1 MKKAGI
7 VLMIIALT
15 AVIGGCG
22 KGAGSTDAK
31 QKAYIAKLQEQTQSK
46 YDDPNISDF
55 EKQFLPQYAIETP
68 EPEQEAK
75 IPAFKAPAP
84 QTSAKDASVIP
95 GVRALTA
102 YQTAYTPRLMETGA
116 QPKDA
121 GGDGNSESAD
131 SPSDARQGA
140 ETIDL
145 PQGGALTVA
154 DWGPKGK
161 IPAAVTA
168 PSLYVVFSLP
178 VKAIAAL
185 EKPAAESSCLSISPA
200 VKGIFRWYG
209 SRYLAFEPEESLK
222 PGQEYTMTVK
232 DGVQTLN
239 GKKIEGRKQ
248 FKITSETLRITYM
261 QPGYTLRKNSD
272 RWIPIDTDNL
282 IPEAAND
289 VQLSFNYPV
298 RPEDLSSILSVSVQ
312 EAGKQAVP
320 YRYTISR
327 IEGENDFNVL
337 VTIDGK
343 IPFNATVTVAAKRPD
358 GSLTSVQYHT
368 LKPFTARGAAVYHND
383 YGYTN
388 PIRIGFSHPVDT
400 KTVLNN
406 ISINPPLAF
415 DGKNIEV
422 LNSAYNPAVLI
433 HSLPVSP
440 QEKYT
445 VTVQNGI
452 KDIYGRAIASAASYT
467 VTIPDAPSFV
477 QYNDSGHLMLEAAY
491 PHKYLFEYQN
501 ILSPSDYAVAKT
513 DDPLNLLVWGEA
525 YDSSKAK
532 TLDASVRNK
541 RQFELADLD
550 PYLENGKGFVRID
563 TAVTLPPY
571 SQRDKKPHVSR
582 RTSTVQVTDL
592 GITVRAALNKT
603 VVMVSKLSTGEPV
616 EGASVYLYDAKT
628 DKADTA
634 VSPEEG
640 AQNPFASGT
649 TDKEGLAVLP
659 YGSKSI
665 RFFRNAE
672 SYTAVFVEKDGDR
685 AVFYPHTHSPWRFD
699 VSAAYY
705 PQEVAETR
713 QRTFLF
719 SDRGLYKPGETV
731 SFRGI
736 DRTQTFSTFTPY
748 EEDYTVT
755 LSGYS
760 WEGDDVEV
768 AMQGGTCT
776 GSGSFWGSFDLPD
789 DLAPGSYSLTYRRAD
804 DTNSEPQECLIT
816 VAYFEKLK
824 FQAEVALPQQPLIM
838 GDMITA
844 AVSASYL
851 SGGGLGRASYSGS
864 WMRQGTSFR
873 PQNPALKGYRFGVE
887 GYGIDHVSSFSG
899 TLSNAGTAELSCQA
913 AATEGIVGL
922 PYRYTA
928 EVSITDVSNQQIS
941 ARNAVTVHPAAFY
954 VGLARPE
961 NLTGFA
967 QKGQK
972 LTFPFILASLE
983 GNPLTD
989 TKLTAGDFTV
999 ELIRENWKPVQ
1010 ERGAGG
1016 SIYSNYEKENITEYT
1031 ATVKPAAKGTVQVTP
1046 KNAGSYILSMSGTDT
1061 AGRKLKTDYRFYV
1074 TGSGASFWDRDYE
1087 DAVRLTPDQS
1097 LYNPGDTARI
1107 LMESPLPAGRYL
1119 ITVEREGIFTE
1130 EIRELDGNTQVLEI
1144 PVAGN
1149 YVPVVYVAVSSYSV
1163 RTKEPE
1169 HKLGEL
1175 DLDKPKGIFG
1185 MTPVFV
1191 NTRVKAF
1198 SVELAA
1204 DKSVYK
1210 PGEQATITLTAR
1222 RGGKP
1227 LANAELTLLA
1237 VDRGVLDLIDYHV
1250 PNPLEFFY
1258 NPENFRLGVM
1268 GGDSRSWLMDP
1279 VMMEAKALAGGDSD
1293 GGKEGDEAER
1303 SNFNPTAVFIPILK
1317 TDANGRVTATF
1328 TLPDTLTSYR
1338 LTAVGAHTDL
1348 FALHEEEIT
1357 VQNTVNILP
1366 VMPRRLRER
1375 DTAECGV
1382 LISNVDTRA
1391 HSITVSASVREP
1403 GSQDDSA
1410 ADAQGGKQGSAGN
1423 AAGQK
1428 NGQGQDTST
1437 VGIPHRGAAFIDG
1450 ETTHTV
1456 TVAGGQQAAVYFDIA
1471 AVKAGTVEAVFSIS
1485 SDALKEKLIQPLVIE
1500 RPFVFETVTATGAI
1514 AQNES
1519 EAAEGLVIPSMAD
1532 SNTGSLSLT
1541 LDSSGLG
1548 ALSSAIEYVSDYP
1561 FLCMEQQSARILPLV
1576 LFDNYIDV
1584 FSLKSKVPNVRHTVT
1599 KTMAAWA
1606 REQHDDGGFPYWPG
1620 GWDTDFYVS
1629 LRIAHI
1635 CAAAQQRG
1643 YTPDDIAV
1651 NTKRLTDYIRSQL
1664 LANRKALSPYLQAYA
1679 CFVLAMNG
1687 AGFDDSIL
1695 TAVRTRVLPQ
1705 LEDYTAQPNDLAALA
1720 LLSLTYAQRN
1730 RPGDAA
1736 RAAQCTDRIIN
1747 ACRFTTRSVS
1757 LAVPPPKGYRFWYGN
1772 DLSLDLALI
1781 LQSLV
1786 KAAPDH
1792 SREDAVRAVL
1802 YTLLQRQKGGYWQNT
1817 ATTAHVLE
1825 AVYEY
1830 IQYAQLDATD
1840 LTAAASLSGG
1850 DLLTAAFKGA
1860 AAKPVFQMF
1869 SFKEQPVSGTKRDT
1883 LLPLRFTKT
1892 GTGQL
1897 YYTASLAYALP
1908 QECQQPRDE
1917 GLGVSCTIRDIAADK
1932 VITPDSE
1939 NSSLITL
1946 ESGKTY
1952 EMAIRL
1958 SSGKDYTFVALR
1970 APIPS
1975 GAEILDAA
1983 FVTTASNDYEEEDTE
1998 ESWTDWRDLSKQ
2010 QIYDNEVQ
2018 YFWNSWDK
2026 GGTTVRFKFR
2036 AARRGVFPCPPAT
2049 AECMYE
2055 NEIFGRS
2062 GGILYVIK

>member
-1 MKKAGI
+1 
-7 VLMIIALT
+7 MIITLAALI
-15 AVIGGCG
+15 VGCG
-22 KGAGSTDAK
+22 KGSSSSNAK
-31 QKAYIAKLQEQTQSK
+31 QKAYIAKLQEQTQRK
-46 YDDPNISDF
+46 YNDPNISDF

-68 EPEQEAK
+68 EPVQNAK

-84 QTSAKDASVIP
+84 QSSAKDVSVIP

-102 YQTAYTPRLMETGA
+102 YKTSYAPQVTAETDSQSEDGSGRETA
-116 QPKDA
+116 QQ
-121 GGDGNSESAD
+121 AD
-131 SPSDARQGA
+131 TAIG
-140 ETIDL
+140 TIDL
-145 PQGGALTVA
+145 PQSGALTVA

-161 IPAAVTA
+161 IPAAVTS
-168 PSLYVVFSLP
+168 PSFYVVFSLP
-178 VKAIAAL
+178 VKAIGAL
-185 EKPAAESSCLSISPA
+185 GKPETESPYLSISPA
-200 VKGIFRWYG
+200 VKGVFRWYG

-222 PGQEYTMTVK
+222 PGQKYTITVK
-232 DGVQTLN
+232 DSVQALN
-239 GKKIEGRKQ
+239 GKQIEGKRQ
-248 FKITSETLRITYM
+248 FTVTSEVLRITYSR
-261 QPGYTLRKNSD
+261 PGYMLRKNSD
-272 RWIPIDTDNL
+272 RWIPINTDNL

-289 VQLSFNYPV
+289 VQLRFNYPV
-298 RPEDLSSILSVSVQ
+298 QPADLQSILSVSVQ

-320 YRYTISR
+320 YRATVSR
-327 IEGENDFNVL
+327 LEGENDFNVL
-337 VTIDGK
+337 VNINGK

-358 GSLTSVQYHT
+358 GSLTTAQYHT
-368 LKPFTARGAAVYHND
+368 LKPFTCKGASVYHND
-383 YGYTN
+383 YGYKN
-388 PIRIGFSHPVDT
+388 PIALRFSHPVDK

-406 ISINPPLAF
+406 ISIQPALTF
-415 DGKNIEV
+415 GEKNIEV
-422 LNSAYNPAVLI
+422 HNAASYYSTVLI
-433 HSLPVSP
+433 HGLPVAP
-440 QEKYT
+440 QETYT

-452 KDIYGRAIASAASYT
+452 KDTYGRALASAASYT
-467 VTIPDAPSFV
+467 VTVPDAPSFV
-477 QYNDSGHLMLEAAY
+477 QYTDTGHLMLEAAY

-501 ILSPSDYAVAKT
+501 ILSPSSYAIAKT
-513 DDPLNLLVWGEA
+513 DNPLDLDSWGEA
-525 YDSSKAK
+525 YDRSRAK
-532 TLDASVRNK
+532 TLDASIRNK
-541 RQFELADLD
+541 RLFELADLD
-550 PYLENGKGFVRID
+550 PYLENGKGFVCID
-563 TAVTLPPY
+563 SEVTLPPY
-571 SQRDKKPHVSR
+571 SQRDKKPRVNR

-592 GITVRAALNKT
+592 GITVRSALNKT
-603 VVMVSKLSTGEPV
+603 VVLVSKLSTGEPV
-616 EGASVYLYDAKT
+616 EGASVYLYDAET
-628 DKADTA
+628 DKNEA

-649 TDKEGLAVLP
+649 TDKEGIAVLP

-665 RFFRNAE
+665 RFFRNAGN
-672 SYTAVFVEKDGDR
+672 YAAVFVEKDGDK

-699 VSAAYY
+699 VYAAN
-705 PQEVAETR
+705 PQEIAETH

-736 DRTQTFSTFTPY
+736 DRTQMFSTFTPY
-748 EEDYTVT
+748 EGQYIVT

-760 WEGDDVEV
+760 SEGDEVDVAE
-768 AMQGGTCT
+768 QEGTCT
-776 GSGSFWGSFDLPD
+776 DSGSFWGAFDLPE
-789 DLAPGSYSLTYRRAD
+789 DLPPGSYSLTYRRAD
-804 DTNSEPQECLIT
+804 DDNNSEAQGCPIT

-824 FQAEVALPQQPLIM
+824 FQAEVTMPQQPVIM
-838 GDMITA
+838 GDTVKA

-851 SGGGLGRASYSGS
+851 SGGGLGKASYSGS
-864 WMRQGTSFR
+864 WMRQGTSFS
-873 PQNPALKGYRFGVE
+873 PHHTVLKDYRFGVE
-887 GYGIDHVSSFSG
+887 GYGIDHVASFSG
-899 TLSNAGTAELSCQA
+899 KLSNTGTAELSCQA
-913 AATEGIVGL
+913 AASEGIIGL
-922 PYRYTA
+922 PYRYSA
-928 EVSITDVSNQQIS
+928 EVSITDISNQQIS
-941 ARNAVTVHPAAFY
+941 ARNTVMVHPAALY
-954 VGLARPE
+954 IGLARPE

-972 LTFPFILASLE
+972 LTFPFILASPD
-983 GNPLTD
+983 GNPLGD
-989 TKLTAGDFTV
+989 TKPAAGDFTV
-999 ELIRENWKPVQ
+999 ELIRENWKLVQ
-1010 ERGAGG
+1010 ERGSGG
-1016 SIYSNYEKENITEYT
+1016 SIYSNYEKENITEHT

-1061 AGRKLKTDYRFYV
+1061 AGRTFKTDYRFYV

-1107 LMESPLPAGRYL
+1107 LMQSPLPAGRYL

-1144 PVAGN
+1144 PVASN
-1149 YVPVVYVAVSSYSV
+1149 YIPVVYVAVSSYSV
-1163 RTKEPE
+1163 RTKEPQ
-1169 HKLGEL
+1169 HKHGEL

-1185 MTPVFV
+1185 MTPIFV
-1191 NTRVKAF
+1191 NARVKAF

-1204 DKSVYK
+1204 NKSVYK
-1210 PGEQATITLTAR
+1210 PGEEATVTLTAT

-1250 PNPLEFFY
+1250 PNPLDFFY
-1258 NPENFRLGVM
+1258 NPDNFQLGVT
-1268 GGDSRSWLMDP
+1268 GGDSRAWLMDP
-1279 VMMEAKALAGGDSD
+1279 VMEEAKTLAGGDSD
-1293 GGKEGDEAER
+1293 GGKGDDEAER

-1317 TDANGRVTATF
+1317 TDSNGKVTATF
-1328 TLPDTLTSYR
+1328 KLPDTLTSYR

-1391 HSITVSASVREP
+1391 HSITIRASVREP

-1423 AAGQK
+1423 AAAQK

-1471 AVKAGTVEAVFSIS
+1471 AVKAGTVEAVFTVS
-1485 SDALKEKLIQPLVIE
+1485 SDALKEKLIQPLIIE
-1500 RPFVFETVTATGAI
+1500 RPFVFETVTSTGAI
-1514 AQNES
+1514 AKDER
-1519 EAAEGLVIPSMAD
+1519 EAAEGLIIPSMAD
-1532 SNTGSLSLT
+1532 ENTGSLSLT

-1548 ALSSAIEYVSDYP
+1548 ALSSAIEYVFDYP

-1620 GWDTDFYVS
+1620 GRYTDFYVS

-1664 LANRKALSPYLQAYA
+1664 LANRTVLSPYLQAYA
-1679 CFVLAMNG
+1679 CFVLAMNN

-1695 TAVRTRVLPQ
+1695 TAVRTHVLPQ

-1720 LLSLTYAQRN
+1720 LLSLTYTQRN

-1757 LAVPPPKGYRFWYGN
+1757 LAVPPQQGYRFWYDN

-1781 LQSLV
+1781 LHSLV
-1786 KAAPDH
+1786 KSTPDH

-1860 AAKPVFQMF
+1860 AAKPAFQMF
-1869 SFKEQPVSGTKRDT
+1869 SFKDQPVSGAKRDT

-1908 QECQQPRDE
+1908 QERQQPRDE

-1932 VITPDSE
+1932 ILTPDSE
-1939 NSSLITL
+1939 NSSMITL

-1998 ESWTDWRDLSKQ
+1998 ESWTDWRNLSKQ

-2062 GGILYVIK
+2062 SGVLYVIK

>member
-1 MKKAGI
+1 
-7 VLMIIALT
+7 MIIALT

-31 QKAYIAKLQEQTQSK
+31 QQAYIAKLQEQTQSK
-46 YDDPNISDF
+46 YDDPKLSDF

-121 GGDGNSESAD
+121 GGDGSSESAD

-200 VKGIFRWYG
+200 VKGVFRWYG

-232 DGVQTLN
+232 DGVQALN

-312 EAGKQAVP
+312 EVGKQAVP
-320 YRYTISR
+320 YRYTLSR

-358 GSLTSVQYHT
+358 GSLTSVRYHT
-368 LKPFTARGAAVYHND
+368 LKPFTARGAAAYHNG

-415 DGKNIEV
+415 DEKNIEV

-672 SYTAVFVEKDGDR
+672 SYTAVFVEKNGDR

-748 EEDYTVT
+748 EGQYIVT

-760 WEGDDVEV
+760 SEGDEVEV
-768 AMQGGTCT
+768 AEQEGTCT
-776 GSGSFWGSFDLPD
+776 DSGSFWGTFDLPE

-804 DTNSEPQECLIT
+804 DDNNSEAQECPIT

-824 FQAEVALPQQPLIM
+824 FQAEVTMPQQPVIM
-838 GDMITA
+838 GDTIKA

-851 SGGGLGRASYSGS
+851 SGGGLGKAAYSGS
-864 WMRQGTSFR
+864 WMRQGASFS
-873 PQNPALKGYRFGVE
+873 PHHAALKDYRFGVS
-887 GYGIDHVSSFSG
+887 GYGIDHVASFSG
-899 TLSNAGTAELSCQA
+899 KLSNTGTAELSCQA
-913 AATEGIVGL
+913 AASEGIIGL
-922 PYRYTA
+922 PYRYSA
-928 EVSITDVSNQQIS
+928 EVSITDISNQQIS
-941 ARNAVTVHPAAFY
+941 ARNTVMVHPAALY
-954 VGLARPE
+954 IGLARPE

-972 LTFPFILASLE
+972 LTFPFILASPD
-983 GNPLTD
+983 GNPLGD
-989 TKLTAGDFTV
+989 TKPAAGDFTV
-999 ELIRENWKPVQ
+999 ELIRENWKLVQ
-1010 ERGAGG
+1010 ERGSGG
-1016 SIYSNYEKENITEYT
+1016 SIYSNYEKENITEHT

-1061 AGRKLKTDYRFYV
+1061 AGRTFKTDYRFYV

-1107 LMESPLPAGRYL
+1107 LMQSPLPAGRYL

-1144 PVAGN
+1144 PVASN
-1149 YVPVVYVAVSSYSV
+1149 YIPVVYVAVSSYSV
-1163 RTKEPE
+1163 RTKEPQ
-1169 HKLGEL
+1169 HKHGEL

-1210 PGEQATITLTAR
+1210 PGEQATITLTAT

-1317 TDANGRVTATF
+1317 TDTNGRVTATF

-1548 ALSSAIEYVSDYP
+1548 ALSSAIDYVFDYP

-1679 CFVLAMNG
+1679 CFVLAMNN
-1687 AGFDDSIL
+1687 AGFDESIL
-1695 TAVRTRVLPQ
+1695 TAVQARVIPQ

-1720 LLSLTYAQRN
+1720 LLSLTYTQRN
-1730 RPGDAA
+1730 RAGDAA
-1736 RAAQCTDRIIN
+1736 KAAKCTERIMN

-1757 LAVPPPKGYRFWYGN
+1757 LAVPPQQGYRFWYGN

-1830 IQYAQLDATD
+1830 IRYAQLDSTD
-1840 LTAAASLSGG
+1840 FTAAATLSGG
-1850 DLLTAAFKGA
+1850 ELLTAAFKGA
-1860 AAKPVFQMF
+1860 AAKPAFQMF
-1869 SFKEQPVSGTKRDT
+1869 SFKEQPVSGAKRDT

-1897 YYTASLAYALP
+1897 YYTASLSYALP
-1908 QECQQPRDE
+1908 QERQQPRDE

-1932 VITPDSE
+1932 ILTPDSE
-1939 NSSLITL
+1939 NSSMITL

-1983 FVTTASNDYEEEDTE
+1983 FVTTASDNYAEEDAGE
-1998 ESWTDWRDLSKQ
+1998 AWTDWRPLSKQ

-2018 YFWNSWDK
+2018 YFWNIWDK
-2026 GGTTVRFKFR
+2026 GGSTVRFKFR
-2036 AARRGVFPCPPAT
+2036 AARRGIFPCPPVT

-2062 GGILYVIK
+2062 SGTLYVIK

>member
-1 MKKAGI
+1 MNGVERAMKKFGI
-7 VLMIIALT
+7 VLIIITIAALI
-15 AVIGGCG
+15 AGCG
-22 KGAGSTDAK
+22 KGSRSGDAA
-31 QKAYIAKLQEQTQSK
+31 QKAYIAKLQEQTQRK
-46 YDDPNISDF
+46 YDDPNMSDF

-68 EPEQEAK
+68 EPEQTSK
-75 IPAFKAPAP
+75 IPALKAPAP
-84 QTSAKDASVIP
+84 QTSAKDVSVIP
-95 GVRALTA
+95 GVRAFTA
-102 YQTAYTPRLMETGA
+102 YKTSYTPQVTAETGA
-116 QPKDA
+116 QTASSSGIAAEPQA
-121 GGDGNSESAD
+121 GA
-131 SPSDARQGA
+131 
-140 ETIDL
+140 IDL
-145 PQGGALTVA
+145 PQSGALTVA

-161 IPAAVTA
+161 IPAAVTS

-178 VKAIAAL
+178 VKAIGAL
-185 EKPAAESSCLSISPA
+185 SKPERESPYLSISPA
-200 VKGIFRWYG
+200 VKGVFRWYG

-222 PGQEYTMTVK
+222 PGQKYTIAVN
-232 DGVQTLN
+232 DSVRALN
-239 GKKIEGRKQ
+239 GKQIEGKRQ
-248 FKITSETLRITYM
+248 FTVTSEALRITYS
-261 QPGYTLRKNSD
+261 QPGYTLRKNSE
-272 RWIPIDTDNL
+272 RWIPIDTNNL

-298 RPEDLSSILSVSVQ
+298 PLTALQSILSVSVQ

-320 YRYTISR
+320 YRYTVAR
-327 IEGENDFNVL
+327 LEGENDFNVL
-337 VTIDGK
+337 VNIDGK
-343 IPFNATVTVAAKRPD
+343 IPFNATVTIAAQRPD
-358 GSLTSVQYHT
+358 GSLTTAQYHT
-368 LKPFTARGAAVYHND
+368 LKPFTSKSATVYHSD

-388 PIRIGFSHPVDT
+388 PIELQFSHPVDK
-400 KTVLNN
+400 KTIVNN
-406 ISINPPLAF
+406 ISIKPALAF
-415 DGKNIEV
+415 DEKNIEV
-422 LNSAYNPAVLI
+422 YNAELYYSTVLI
-433 HSLPVSP
+433 HGLPISP
-440 QEKYT
+440 QETYT
-445 VTVQNGI
+445 VAVQNGI
-452 KDIYGRAIASAASYT
+452 KDTYGRAIASTASYT
-467 VTIPDAPSFV
+467 VTVPDAPSFV
-477 QYNDSGHLMLEAAY
+477 RYTDMGYLMLEAAY

-501 ILSPSDYAVAKT
+501 ILSPSSYAVAKT
-513 DDPLNLLVWGEA
+513 DNPLDLRAWGNA
-525 YDSSKAK
+525 YDHSKAK

-541 RQFELADLD
+541 RLFELADLD
-550 PYLENGKGFVRID
+550 PYLKNGKGFVCID
-563 TAVTLPPY
+563 SEITLPPY
-571 SQRDKKPHVSR
+571 SARDKKPRVSR
-582 RTSTVQVTDL
+582 STSTVQVTDL
-592 GITVRAALNKT
+592 GITVRSALNKT
-603 VVMVSKLSTGEPV
+603 VVLVSKLSTGEPV
-616 EGASVYLYDAKT
+616 EGASVYLYDAETGK
-628 DKADTA
+628 DEA
-634 VSPEEG
+634 VSPEAG
-640 AQNPFASGT
+640 AKNPFASGV
-649 TDKEGLAVLP
+649 TDKAGLAILP
-659 YGSKSI
+659 YGSKSLG
-665 RFFRNAE
+665 FFSNAKN
-672 SYTAVFVEKDGDR
+672 YVAVFVEKDGDR

-705 PQEVAETR
+705 PQEVAVIH

-748 EEDYTVT
+748 AGQYLIT

-760 WEGDDVEV
+760 SEGDEVEI
-768 AMQGGTCT
+768 ATQEGACSD
-776 GSGSFWGSFDLPD
+776 SGSFWGSFDLPE
-789 DLAPGSYSLTYRRAD
+789 DLAPGSYSLTYRRSD
-804 DTNSEPQECLIT
+804 DDSNSQAQACPIT

-824 FQAEVALPQQPLIM
+824 FQAAVAMPQQPVIM
-838 GDMITA
+838 GDTIKA

-851 SGGGLGRASYSGS
+851 SGGGLSKAVYSGN
-864 WMRQGTSFR
+864 WMRQGTSFS
-873 PQNPALKGYRFGVE
+873 PQHPALKGYRFGVD
-887 GYGIDHVSSFSG
+887 GYGIDQVASFSG
-899 TLSNAGTAELSCQA
+899 TLSNTGTAELSCQA
-913 AATEGIVGL
+913 AASEGIIGL
-922 PYRYTA
+922 PYRYSA
-928 EVSITDVSNQQIS
+928 EVSITDMSNQQIS
-941 ARNAVTVHPAAFY
+941 ARNTVMVHPAALY
-954 VGLARPE
+954 IGLARPE

-972 LTFPFILASLE
+972 LTFPFILASPD
-983 GNPLTD
+983 GNPLGD
-989 TKLTAGDFTV
+989 TKPAANDFTV
-999 ELIRENWKPVQ
+999 ELIREDWKLVQ
-1010 ERGAGG
+1010 ERGSGG
-1016 SIYSNYEKENITEYT
+1016 SVYSSYEKENITEHT
-1031 ATVKPAAKGTVQVTP
+1031 TTVKSAAKGSVQVTP
-1046 KNAGSYILSMSGTDT
+1046 KNTGSYILSMSGTDT
-1061 AGRKLKTDYRFYV
+1061 AGRTFKTDYRFYV

-1097 LYNPGDTARI
+1097 LYNPGDTAHI
-1107 LMESPLPAGRYL
+1107 LMQSPLPAGRYL

-1144 PVAGN
+1144 PIASN
-1149 YVPVVYVAVSSYSV
+1149 YIPVVYVAVSSYSV
-1163 RTKEPE
+1163 RTKEPQ
-1169 HKLGEL
+1169 HKHGEL

-1191 NTRVKAF
+1191 NARVKAF
-1198 SVELAA
+1198 SVSLAA

-1210 PGEQATITLTAR
+1210 PGEEATVTLTAT

-1250 PNPLEFFY
+1250 PDPLNFFY
-1258 NPENFRLGVM
+1258 NPDNFQLGVI
-1268 GGDSRSWLMDP
+1268 GGDSRAWLMNP
-1279 VMMEAKALAGGDSD
+1279 VVQEAKTLFGGDSG
-1293 GGKEGDEAER
+1293 GGKGDDETER
-1303 SNFNPTAVFIPILK
+1303 SDFNPTAVFIPILK
-1317 TDANGRVTATF
+1317 TDANGKVTATF
-1328 TLPDTLTSYR
+1328 KLPDTLTSYR

-1391 HSITVSASVREP
+1391 HTITVGASVRAAQT
-1403 GSQDDSA
+1403 QDGTP
-1410 ADAQGGKQGSAGN
+1410 DASGKRTATDN
-1423 AAGQK
+1423 
-1428 NGQGQDTST
+1428 
-1437 VGIPHRGAAFIDG
+1437 AFIDG

-1471 AVKAGTVEAVFSIS
+1471 AVKAGTIEAVFTVS

-1514 AQNES
+1514 AKDER
-1519 EAAEGLVIPSMAD
+1519 EAAEGLIIPSMAD
-1532 SNTGSLSLT
+1532 ENTGSLSLT

-1548 ALSSAIEYVSDYP
+1548 ALSSAINYVFDYP

-1576 LFDNYIDV
+1576 LFEDYIDV
-1584 FSLKSKVPNVRHTVT
+1584 FSLKSKVPNVRHTVK

-1606 REQHDDGGFPYWPG
+1606 REQTSEGGFPYWPG
-1620 GWDTDFYVS
+1620 GWGTDFYVS

-1635 CAAAQQRG
+1635 CAAALQRG
-1643 YTPDDIAV
+1643 YSRDDIAV
-1651 NTKRLTDYIRSQL
+1651 NTKQLTDYIRSQL
-1664 LANRKALSPYLQAYA
+1664 RANRNALSPYLQAYA
-1679 CFVLAMNG
+1679 SFVLAMNG

-1695 TAVRTRVLPQ
+1695 AAIQARVIPQ

-1720 LLSLTYAQRN
+1720 LLSLTYTQRN
-1730 RPGDAA
+1730 RAGDAA
-1736 RAAQCTDRIIN
+1736 KAAKCMERIIN

-1757 LAVPPPKGYRFWYGN
+1757 LAVPPPQGYRFWYVN
-1772 DLSLDLALI
+1772 DLSLDSLDLALI

-1830 IQYAQLDATD
+1830 IQYAQLDATNF
-1840 LTAAASLSGG
+1840 TAAAALSGKE
-1850 DLLTAAFKGA
+1850 LFTATFKGA
-1860 AAKPVFQMF
+1860 AAKPAVQRF
-1869 SFKEQPVSGTKRDT
+1869 SFKEQPVSEAKRDT
-1883 LLPLRFTKT
+1883 LLPLSFTKT

-1908 QECQQPRDE
+1908 QERQQPRDE
-1917 GLGVSCTIRDIAADK
+1917 GLGVSCTIRDIAVDTI
-1932 VITPDSE
+1932 VMPDSE
-1939 NSSLITL
+1939 NSAVITL

-1975 GAEILDAA
+1975 GAEIVDAA
-1983 FVTTASNDYEEEDTE
+1983 FVTSASNDYDEEDAE
-1998 ESWTDWRDLSKQ
+1998 ESWTDWRDASKQ

-2018 YFWNSWDK
+2018 YFWNSWEK

-2062 GGILYVIK
+2062 SGVLYVIK

>member
-7 VLMIIALT
+7 VLISIALI
-15 AVIGGCG
+15 AVLGSCG
-22 KGAGSTDAK
+22 KGSSSTDAK
-31 QKAYIAKLQEQTQSK
+31 QKAYIAQLQKETQRK

-84 QTSAKDASVIP
+84 QTLAKDVSVVP
-95 GVRALTA
+95 GIRALTA
-102 YQTAYTPRLMETGA
+102 YKTAYTPQLAAETGA
-116 QPKDA
+116 QSKNA

-131 SPSDARQGA
+131 SSSAARQGT

-178 VKAIAAL
+178 VKALSAL
-185 EKPAAESSCLSISPA
+185 GKPASESPYLSVSPA
-200 VKGIFRWYG
+200 VKGVFRWYG

-232 DGVQTLN
+232 DGVQALN

-248 FKITSETLRITYM
+248 FKVTSETLRITYM

-298 RPEDLSSILSVSVQ
+298 RPEDLSSILSVAVQ

-320 YRYTISR
+320 YRYTLSR

-343 IPFNATVTVAAKRPD
+343 IPFNATVTLAAKRPD
-358 GSLTSVQYHT
+358 GSLATVRYHT
-368 LKPFTARGAAVYHND
+368 LKPFTARGATAYHND

-388 PIRIGFSHPVDT
+388 PIRIGFSHQVDT

-415 DGKNIEV
+415 DEKNIKV
-422 LNSAYNPAVLI
+422 LSSAYNPAVLI
-433 HSLPVSP
+433 HSLPVASR
-440 QEKYT
+440 EKYT

-477 QYNDSGHLMLEAAY
+477 QYNDSGHLMLEASY

-563 TAVTLPPY
+563 TSVRLPPY
-571 SQRDKKPHVSR
+571 SQRDTKPHISR

-603 VVMVSKLSTGEPV
+603 VVLVSKLSTGEPV

-634 VSPEEG
+634 VSPDEG

-659 YGSKSI
+659 YGDKSI

-672 SYTAVFVEKDGDR
+672 SNTAVFVEKDGDR
-685 AVFYPHTHSPWRFD
+685 AVFHPRTHSPWRFD
-699 VSAAYY
+699 VSAAYHPY
-705 PQEVAETR
+705 KIAETL

-748 EEDYTVT
+748 EGQYTVT
-755 LSGYS
+755 LAGYS
-760 WEGDDVEV
+760 EEGDAVEV

-776 GSGSFWGSFDLPD
+776 DSGSFWGAFDLPD
-789 DLAPGSYSLTYRRAD
+789 DLPPGSYSLTYRRTED
-804 DTNSEPQECLIT
+804 DTNSKPQECLIT

-824 FQAEVALPQQPLIM
+824 FQAEVTPPPQPVIM
-838 GDMITA
+838 GDPIKAT
-844 AVSASYL
+844 VSASYL
-851 SGGGLGRASYSGS
+851 SGGGLGNAAYTGN
-864 WMRQGTSFR
+864 WMRQGTSFQAEH
-873 PQNPALKGYRFGVE
+873 PSLKKYRFGTT

-899 TLSNAGTAELSCQA
+899 KLSNTGSAEISCQA
-913 AATEGIVGL
+913 ASEGIVGL
-922 PYRYTA
+922 PYRYVA
-928 EVSITDVSNQQIS
+928 EVSITNLSNQQIS
-941 ARNAVTVHPAAFY
+941 ARNAILVHPAGFY
-954 VGLARPE
+954 IGIARPE

-967 QKGQK
+967 QKGRE
-972 LTFPFILASLE
+972 LTFPFILASPD
-983 GNPLTD
+983 GNPLAD
-989 TKLTAGDFTV
+989 TKLAEEDFSV
-999 ELIRENWKPVQ
+999 ELIRENWKLVQ
-1010 ERGAGG
+1010 ERGSGG
-1016 SIYSNYEKENITEYT
+1016 SVYSNYEKEDITEYT
-1031 ATVKPAAKGTVQVTP
+1031 GRIKPAAKGTIRLTP
-1046 KNAGSYILSMSGTDT
+1046 QNAGSYILTVSGTDT
-1061 AGRKLKTDYRFYV
+1061 AGRKAKTDYRFYV
-1074 TGSGASFWDRDYE
+1074 TGSGASFWDREYE
-1087 DAVRLTPDQS
+1087 NAVRLTPDQS

-1107 LMESPLPAGRYL
+1107 LLESPLPAGRYL

-1130 EIRELDGNTQVLEI
+1130 EVRQLEGNTQVLEI
-1144 PVAGN
+1144 PVAAN

-1163 RTKEPE
+1163 RTEEPK
-1169 HKLGEL
+1169 HKYGEL

-1198 SVELAA
+1198 SVEIAA
-1204 DKSVYK
+1204 DKTVYK
-1210 PGEQATITLTAR
+1210 PGEEATVTLTAKK
-1222 RGGKP
+1222 GDKP
-1227 LANAELTLLA
+1227 LAGAELTLVA

-1250 PNPLEFFY
+1250 PNPLDFFY
-1258 NPENFRLGVM
+1258 DPEHFELGVI

-1279 VMMEAKALAGGDSD
+1279 VIQEAKTLAGGDSD

-1303 SNFNPTAVFIPILK
+1303 SDFNPTAVFIPILK
-1317 TDANGRVTATF
+1317 TDANGLITATF
-1328 TLPDTLTSYR
+1328 KLPDTLTSYR
-1338 LTAVGAHTDL
+1338 LTAVGVHTDL

-1382 LISNVDTRA
+1382 LISNLDTRT
-1391 HSITVSASVREP
+1391 HSITVSASVRAP
-1403 GSQDDSA
+1403 STQDGTPDTS
-1410 ADAQGGKQGSAGN
+1410 GGN
-1423 AAGQK
+1423 APA
-1428 NGQGQDTST
+1428 DS
-1437 VGIPHRGAAFIDG
+1437 AFIDG
-1450 ETTHTV
+1450 ATTHTV

-1471 AVKAGTVEAVFSIS
+1471 AVKAGTVEAVFTVS

-1548 ALSSAIEYVSDYP
+1548 TLSSAIDYVFDYP
-1561 FLCMEQQSARILPLV
+1561 FLCMEQQSARVLPLV
-1576 LFDNYIDV
+1576 LFENYIDM

-1599 KTMAAWA
+1599 KTLAAWA
-1606 REQHDDGGFPYWPG
+1606 REQHDNGGFPYWPG

-1643 YTPDDIAV
+1643 YDSDDIAV

-1664 LANRKALSPYLQAYA
+1664 LANRTALSPYIQAYA

-1695 TAVRTRVLPQ
+1695 TAVQTRVIPQ

-1720 LLSLTYAQRN
+1720 LLSLTYTQRN
-1730 RPGDAA
+1730 RTGDATQ
-1736 RAAQCTDRIIN
+1736 AAKCMDRIIN

-1757 LAVPPPKGYRFWYGN
+1757 LAVPSPKGYRFWYDN

-1781 LQSLV
+1781 LHSLV

-1825 AVYEY
+1825 AVHEY
-1830 IQYAQLDATD
+1830 IRYAQLDSTD
-1840 LTAAASLSGG
+1840 FTAASSLSGG
-1850 DLLTAAFKGA
+1850 ELFTAAFKGA
-1860 AAKPVFQMF
+1860 AAKPTFK
-1869 SFKEQPVSGTKRDT
+1869 SFPFAEQPVSQAKRDT

-1897 YYTASLAYALP
+1897 YYTASLSYALP
-1908 QECQQPRDE
+1908 QERQQPRDE

-1932 VITPDSE
+1932 VVTPDSE

-1946 ESGKTY
+1946 ESGKVY
-1952 EMAIRL
+1952 EMAVRL

-1983 FVTTASNDYEEEDTE
+1983 FVTTASNNYREEDTE
-1998 ESWTDWRDLSKQ
+1998 KAWTDWRPLSKQ

-2018 YFWNSWDK
+2018 YFWNIWDK
-2026 GGTTVRFKFR
+2026 GGSTVRFKFR
-2036 AARRGVFPCPPAT
+2036 AARRGVFPCPSAV

-2062 GGILYVIK
+2062 GGALYVIK

>member
-1 MKKAGI
+1 MKKSGI
-7 VLMIIALT
+7 IVTIISLTVLI
-15 AVIGGCG
+15 VGCG
-22 KGAGSTDAK
+22 KGSRSGDAK
-31 QKAYIAKLQEQTQSK
+31 QRAYIAKLQEQTQRK

-68 EPEQEAK
+68 EPEQESK

-84 QTSAKDASVIP
+84 QSSAQDVSVIP

-102 YQTAYTPRLMETGA
+102 YKTAYTPQLTAEAGSQVDASGGRETA
-116 QPKDA
+116 QQT
-121 GGDGNSESAD
+121 G
-131 SPSDARQGA
+131 
-140 ETIDL
+140 TIDI
-145 PQGGALTVA
+145 PQSGALTVA

-161 IPAAVTA
+161 IPAAVTS
-168 PSLYVVFSLP
+168 PSFYVVFSLP
-178 VKAIAAL
+178 VKAIGAL
-185 EKPAAESSCLSISPA
+185 GKPEKESSYLSISPA

-209 SRYLAFEPEESLK
+209 SRYLAFEPEDSLK
-222 PGQEYTMTVK
+222 PGQKYTITVK
-232 DGVQTLN
+232 DGVRALN
-239 GKKIEGRKQ
+239 GKQIEGKRQ
-248 FKITSETLRITYM
+248 FTVTSEVLRITYS

-298 RPEDLSSILSVSVQ
+298 QPAELQSLLSVSVQ

-320 YRYTISR
+320 YRYAISR
-327 IEGENDFNVL
+327 IKEENDFNVL

-343 IPFNATVTVAAKRPD
+343 IPFNATVTIAAKRPD
-358 GSLTSVQYHT
+358 GSLTTAQYHT
-368 LKPFTARGAAVYHND
+368 LKPFTCKGATVYHSD

-388 PIRIGFSHPVDT
+388 PIELRFSHPVDK
-400 KTVLNN
+400 KTLLNN
-406 ISINPPLAF
+406 ISIKPALAF
-415 DGKNIEV
+415 GEKNIEV
-422 LNSAYNPAVLI
+422 HNATSYYSTVLI
-433 HSLPVSP
+433 HGLPVAP
-440 QEKYT
+440 QETYA

-452 KDIYGRAIASAASYT
+452 KDTYGRAIASAASYT
-467 VTIPDAPSFV
+467 VTVPDAPSFV
-477 QYNDSGHLMLEAAY
+477 QFTDTGHLMLEAAY

-501 ILSPSDYAVAKT
+501 ILSQSDYAIAKT
-513 DDPLNLLVWGEA
+513 GDPLNLSSWGDA
-525 YDSSKAK
+525 YNSSKAK
-532 TLDASVRNK
+532 PLNVSVRNK

-563 TAVTLPPY
+563 SEITLPPY
-571 SQRDKKPHVSR
+571 SQRDTKPRVSR

-592 GITVRAALNKT
+592 GITVRSALNKT
-603 VVMVSKLSTGEPV
+603 VVLVSKLSTGEPV

-628 DKADTA
+628 DKNDS

-640 AQNPFASGT
+640 AQEPFASGT

-659 YGSKSI
+659 YGNKSI
-665 RFFRNAE
+665 RFFRNAKH
-672 SYTAVFVEKDGDR
+672 YAAVFVEKDGDK
-685 AVFYPHTHSPWRFD
+685 AVFYPRTHSPWRFD
-699 VSAAYY
+699 VPAAYY
-705 PQEVAETR
+705 PPEVAETH

-736 DRTQTFSTFTPY
+736 DRTQTFSTFAPY
-748 EEDYTVT
+748 EGQYSIT

-760 WEGDDVEV
+760 SEGDEVDVAE
-768 AMQGGTCT
+768 QEGTCT
-776 GSGSFWGSFDLPD
+776 DSGSFWGLFDLPE
-789 DLAPGSYSLTYRRAD
+789 DLPPGSYSLTYRRTD
-804 DTNSEPQECLIT
+804 GDENNRVQECPIT

-824 FQAEVALPQQPLIM
+824 FQAEVSMPQQPIIM
-838 GDMITA
+838 GDTIKA

-851 SGGGLGRASYSGS
+851 SGGGLGKAAYSGN
-864 WMRQGTSFR
+864 WMRQGASFNPR
-873 PQNPALKGYRFGVE
+873 HPALKPYQFGAE
-887 GYGIDHVSSFSG
+887 GYGIDQIASFSG
-899 TLSNAGTAELSCQA
+899 KLSNTGTAELSCQA
-913 AATEGIVGL
+913 AASEGIIGL
-922 PYRYTA
+922 PYRYSA
-928 EVSITDVSNQQIS
+928 EVSITDISNQQIS
-941 ARNAVTVHPAAFY
+941 ARNTVMVHPAALY
-954 VGLARPE
+954 IGLARPE

-972 LTFPFILASLE
+972 LTFPFILASPD
-983 GNPLTD
+983 GNPLGD
-989 TKLTAGDFTV
+989 TKPAAEDFTV
-999 ELIRENWKPVQ
+999 ELIRENWKLVQ
-1010 ERGAGG
+1010 ERGSGG
-1016 SIYSNYEKENITEYT
+1016 SVYSNYEKENITEHT

-1061 AGRKLKTDYRFYV
+1061 AGRKFKTDYRFYV

-1087 DAVRLTPDQS
+1087 DALRLTPDQS

-1107 LMESPLPAGRYL
+1107 LMQSPLPAGRYL

-1130 EIRELDGNTQVLEI
+1130 EVRELDGNTQVLEI
-1144 PVAGN
+1144 PIAGN

-1163 RTKEPE
+1163 RTKEPQ
-1169 HKLGEL
+1169 HKHGEL

-1191 NTRVKAF
+1191 NARVKAF

-1204 DKSVYK
+1204 DKSIYK
-1210 PGEQATITLTAR
+1210 PGEEATVTLTAT

-1227 LANAELTLLA
+1227 LSNAELTLLA

-1250 PNPLEFFY
+1250 PNPLDFFY
-1258 NPENFRLGVM
+1258 NPDNFQLGVI
-1268 GGDSRSWLMDP
+1268 GGDSRAWLMDP
-1279 VMMEAKALAGGDSD
+1279 VMEEAKTLAGGDSD
-1293 GGKEGDEAER
+1293 GGKGDDEAER

-1317 TDANGRVTATF
+1317 TDSNGKVTATF
-1328 TLPDTLTSYR
+1328 KLPDTLTSYR
-1338 LTAVGAHTDL
+1338 ITAVGAHTDL

-1391 HSITVSASVREP
+1391 HTITVGASVRAAQT
-1403 GSQDDSA
+1403 QDGT
-1410 ADAQGGKQGSAGN
+1410 ADTAG
-1423 AAGQK
+1423 
-1428 NGQGQDTST
+1428 DRT
-1437 VGIPHRGAAFIDG
+1437 VTDNAFIDG

-1471 AVKAGTVEAVFSIS
+1471 AVKAGTVEAVFTVS

-1500 RPFVFETVTATGAI
+1500 RPFVFETVTSTGAI
-1514 AQNES
+1514 AKDER
-1519 EAAEGLVIPSMAD
+1519 EAAEGLIIPSMAD
-1532 SNTGSLSLT
+1532 ENTGSLSLT

-1548 ALSSAIEYVSDYP
+1548 ALSSAIDYVFDYP

-1576 LFDNYIDV
+1576 LFENYIDV
-1584 FSLKSKVPNVRHTVT
+1584 FSLKSKVPNVRHTV
-1599 KTMAAWA
+1599 KKMMAAWA
-1606 REQHDDGGFPYWPG
+1606 REQTYEGGFPYWPG

-1643 YTPDDIAV
+1643 YSQDDIAV
-1651 NTKRLTDYIRSQL
+1651 NTKKLTDYIRSQL
-1664 LANRKALSPYLQAYA
+1664 LAKRKALSPYIQAYA
-1679 CFVLAMNG
+1679 CFVLAMNN
-1687 AGFDDSIL
+1687 AGFDESIL
-1695 TAVRTRVLPQ
+1695 TAVQARVIPQ

-1720 LLSLTYAQRN
+1720 LLSLTYTQRN
-1730 RPGDAA
+1730 RAGDAA
-1736 RAAQCTDRIIN
+1736 KAAKCTERIIN
-1747 ACRFTTRSVS
+1747 SCRFTTRSVS
-1757 LAVPPPKGYRFWYGN
+1757 LAVPPPQGYRFWYDN

-1786 KAAPDH
+1786 KAASDH

-1840 LTAAASLSGG
+1840 FTTAASLAGKE
-1850 DLLTAAFKGA
+1850 LLTAAFKGA
-1860 AAKPVFQMF
+1860 AAKPAFQLF
-1869 SFKEQPVSGTKRDT
+1869 SFKEQPVSEAKRDT

-1908 QECQQPRDE
+1908 QERQQPRDE
-1917 GLGVSCTIRDIAADK
+1917 GLGVSCTIRDIAADTI
-1932 VITPDSE
+1932 VTPDSE
-1939 NSSLITL
+1939 NSSVITL

-1975 GAEILDAA
+1975 GAEISDAA

-2062 GGILYVIK
+2062 GGMLYVIK

>member
-1 MKKAGI
+1 MKKSGI
-7 VLMIIALT
+7 IVTIISLTVLI
-15 AVIGGCG
+15 VGCG
-22 KGAGSTDAK
+22 KGSRSGDAK
-31 QKAYIAKLQEQTQSK
+31 QRAYIAKLQEQTQRK

-68 EPEQEAK
+68 EPEQESK

-84 QTSAKDASVIP
+84 QSSAQDVSVIP

-102 YQTAYTPRLMETGA
+102 YKTAYTPQLTAEAGSQVDASGGRETA
-116 QPKDA
+116 QQT
-121 GGDGNSESAD
+121 G
-131 SPSDARQGA
+131 
-140 ETIDL
+140 TIDI
-145 PQGGALTVA
+145 PQSGALTVA

-161 IPAAVTA
+161 IPAAVTS
-168 PSLYVVFSLP
+168 PSFYVVFSLP
-178 VKAIAAL
+178 VKAIGAL
-185 EKPAAESSCLSISPA
+185 GKPEKESSYLSISPA

-209 SRYLAFEPEESLK
+209 SRYLAFEPEDSLK
-222 PGQEYTMTVK
+222 PGQKYTITVK
-232 DGVQTLN
+232 DGVRALN
-239 GKKIEGRKQ
+239 GKQIEGKRQ
-248 FKITSETLRITYM
+248 FTVTSEVLRITYS

-298 RPEDLSSILSVSVQ
+298 QPAELQSLLSVSVQ

-320 YRYTISR
+320 YRYAISR
-327 IEGENDFNVL
+327 IKEENDFNVL

-343 IPFNATVTVAAKRPD
+343 IPFNATVTIAAKRPD
-358 GSLTSVQYHT
+358 GSLTTAQYHT
-368 LKPFTARGAAVYHND
+368 LKPFTCKGATVYHSD

-388 PIRIGFSHPVDT
+388 PIELRFSHPVDK
-400 KTVLNN
+400 KTLLNN
-406 ISINPPLAF
+406 ISIKPALAF
-415 DGKNIEV
+415 GEKNIEV
-422 LNSAYNPAVLI
+422 HNATSYYSTVLI
-433 HSLPVSP
+433 HGLPVAP
-440 QEKYT
+440 QETYA

-452 KDIYGRAIASAASYT
+452 KDTYGRAIASAASYT
-467 VTIPDAPSFV
+467 VTVPDAPSFV
-477 QYNDSGHLMLEAAY
+477 QFTDTGHLMLEAAY

-501 ILSPSDYAVAKT
+501 ILSQSDYAIAKT
-513 DDPLNLLVWGEA
+513 GDPLNLSSWGDA
-525 YDSSKAK
+525 YNSSKAK
-532 TLDASVRNK
+532 PLNVSVRNK

-563 TAVTLPPY
+563 SEITLPPY
-571 SQRDKKPHVSR
+571 SQRDTKPRVSR

-592 GITVRAALNKT
+592 GITVRSALNKT
-603 VVMVSKLSTGEPV
+603 VVLVSKLSTGEPV

-628 DKADTA
+628 DKNDS

-640 AQNPFASGT
+640 AQEPFASGT

-659 YGSKSI
+659 YGNKSI
-665 RFFRNAE
+665 RFFRNAKH
-672 SYTAVFVEKDGDR
+672 YAAVFVEKDGDK
-685 AVFYPHTHSPWRFD
+685 AVFYPRTHSPWRFD
-699 VSAAYY
+699 VPAAYY
-705 PQEVAETR
+705 PPEVAETH

-736 DRTQTFSTFTPY
+736 DRTQTFSTFAPY
-748 EEDYTVT
+748 EGQYSIT

-760 WEGDDVEV
+760 SEGDEVDVAE
-768 AMQGGTCT
+768 QEGTCT
-776 GSGSFWGSFDLPD
+776 DSGSFWGLFDLPE
-789 DLAPGSYSLTYRRAD
+789 DLPPGSYSLTYRRTD
-804 DTNSEPQECLIT
+804 GDENNRVQECPIT

-824 FQAEVALPQQPLIM
+824 FQAEVSMPQQPIIM
-838 GDMITA
+838 GDTIKA

-851 SGGGLGRASYSGS
+851 SGGGLGKAAYSGN
-864 WMRQGTSFR
+864 WMRQGASFNPR
-873 PQNPALKGYRFGVE
+873 HPALKPYQFGAE
-887 GYGIDHVSSFSG
+887 GYGIDQIASFSG
-899 TLSNAGTAELSCQA
+899 KLSNTGTAELSCQA
-913 AATEGIVGL
+913 AASEGIIGL
-922 PYRYTA
+922 PYRYSA
-928 EVSITDVSNQQIS
+928 EVSITDISNQQIS
-941 ARNAVTVHPAAFY
+941 ARNTVMVHPAALY
-954 VGLARPE
+954 IGLARPE

-972 LTFPFILASLE
+972 LTFPFILASPD
-983 GNPLTD
+983 GNPLGD
-989 TKLTAGDFTV
+989 TKPAAEDFTV
-999 ELIRENWKPVQ
+999 ELIRENWKLVQ
-1010 ERGAGG
+1010 ERGSGG
-1016 SIYSNYEKENITEYT
+1016 SVYSNYEKENITEHT

-1061 AGRKLKTDYRFYV
+1061 AGRKFKTDYRFYV

-1087 DAVRLTPDQS
+1087 DALRLTPDQS

-1107 LMESPLPAGRYL
+1107 LMQSPLPAGRYL

-1130 EIRELDGNTQVLEI
+1130 EVRELDGNTQVLEI
-1144 PVAGN
+1144 PIAGN

-1163 RTKEPE
+1163 RTKEPQ
-1169 HKLGEL
+1169 HKHGEL

-1191 NTRVKAF
+1191 NARVKAF

-1204 DKSVYK
+1204 DKSIYK
-1210 PGEQATITLTAR
+1210 PGEEATVTLTAT

-1227 LANAELTLLA
+1227 LSNAELTLLA

-1250 PNPLEFFY
+1250 PNPLDFFY
-1258 NPENFRLGVM
+1258 NPDNFQLGVI
-1268 GGDSRSWLMDP
+1268 GGDSRAWLMDP
-1279 VMMEAKALAGGDSD
+1279 VMEEAKTLAGGDSD
-1293 GGKEGDEAER
+1293 GGKGDDEAER

-1317 TDANGRVTATF
+1317 TDSNGKVTATF
-1328 TLPDTLTSYR
+1328 KLPDTLTSYR
-1338 LTAVGAHTDL
+1338 ITAVGAHTDL

-1391 HSITVSASVREP
+1391 HTITVGASVRAAQT
-1403 GSQDDSA
+1403 QDGTP
-1410 ADAQGGKQGSAGN
+1410 DASGKRTATDN
-1423 AAGQK
+1423 
-1428 NGQGQDTST
+1428 
-1437 VGIPHRGAAFIDG
+1437 AFIDG

-1471 AVKAGTVEAVFSIS
+1471 AVKAGTVEAVFTVS

-1500 RPFVFETVTATGAI
+1500 RPFVFETVTSTGAI
-1514 AQNES
+1514 AKDER
-1519 EAAEGLVIPSMAD
+1519 EAAEGLIIPSMAD
-1532 SNTGSLSLT
+1532 ENTGSLSLT

-1548 ALSSAIEYVSDYP
+1548 ALSSAIDYVFDYP

-1576 LFDNYIDV
+1576 LFENYIDV
-1584 FSLKSKVPNVRHTVT
+1584 FSLKSKVPNVRHTV
-1599 KTMAAWA
+1599 KKMMAAWA
-1606 REQHDDGGFPYWPG
+1606 REQTYEGGFPYWPG

-1643 YTPDDIAV
+1643 YSQDDIAV
-1651 NTKRLTDYIRSQL
+1651 NTKKLTDYIRSQL
-1664 LANRKALSPYLQAYA
+1664 LAKRKALSPYIQAYA
-1679 CFVLAMNG
+1679 CFVLAMNN
-1687 AGFDDSIL
+1687 AGFDESIL
-1695 TAVRTRVLPQ
+1695 TAVQARVIPQ

-1720 LLSLTYAQRN
+1720 LLSLTYTQRN
-1730 RPGDAA
+1730 RAGDAA
-1736 RAAQCTDRIIN
+1736 KAAKCTERIIN
-1747 ACRFTTRSVS
+1747 SCRFTTRSVS
-1757 LAVPPPKGYRFWYGN
+1757 LAVPPPQGYRFWYDN

-1786 KAAPDH
+1786 KAASDH

-1840 LTAAASLSGG
+1840 FTTAASLAGKE
-1850 DLLTAAFKGA
+1850 LLTAAFKGA
-1860 AAKPVFQMF
+1860 AAKPAFQLF
-1869 SFKEQPVSGTKRDT
+1869 SFKEQPVSEAKRDT

-1908 QECQQPRDE
+1908 QERQQPRDE
-1917 GLGVSCTIRDIAADK
+1917 GLGVSCTIRDIAADTI
-1932 VITPDSE
+1932 VTPDSE
-1939 NSSLITL
+1939 NSSVITL

-1975 GAEILDAA
+1975 GAEISDAA

-2062 GGILYVIK
+2062 GGMLYVIK

>member
-1 MKKAGI
+1 MKKSGI
-7 VLMIIALT
+7 VLMIITLAALI
-15 AVIGGCG
+15 AGCG
-22 KGAGSTDAK
+22 KGSSSGDAN
-31 QKAYIAKLQEQTQSK
+31 QKAYIAKLQEQTQRK
-46 YDDPNISDF
+46 YNDPNISDF

-68 EPEQEAK
+68 EPEQDSK
-75 IPAFKAPAP
+75 IPVFKAPAP
-84 QTSAKDASVIP
+84 QASAKDVSVIP

-102 YQTAYTPRLMETGA
+102 YKTSYTPQLTAEPDSQSEDSSGRETA
-116 QPKDA
+116 QQTDTA
-121 GGDGNSESAD
+121 VG
-131 SPSDARQGA
+131 
-140 ETIDL
+140 TIDL
-145 PQGGALTVA
+145 PQSGALTVA

-161 IPAAVTA
+161 IPAAVTS
-168 PSLYVVFSLP
+168 PSFYVVFSLP
-178 VKAIAAL
+178 VKAIGAL
-185 EKPAAESSCLSISPA
+185 GKPETESPYLSISPA

-209 SRYLAFEPEESLK
+209 SRYLAFEPAESLK
-222 PGQEYTMTVK
+222 PGQQYTITVK
-232 DGVQTLN
+232 DSVRALN
-239 GKKIEGRKQ
+239 GKQIEGKKQ
-248 FKITSETLRITYM
+248 FTVTSEVLRITYS
-261 QPGYTLRKNSD
+261 QPGYMLRKNSD
-272 RWIPIDTDNL
+272 RWIPINTANL

-289 VQLSFNYPV
+289 VQLRFNYPV
-298 RPEDLSSILSVSVQ
+298 QPAELQSILSVSVQ

-320 YRYTISR
+320 YRATVSR
-327 IEGENDFNVL
+327 LEGENDFNVL
-337 VTIDGK
+337 VNINGK
-343 IPFNATVTVAAKRPD
+343 IPFNATVTVAVKRPD
-358 GSLTSVQYHT
+358 GSLTTAQYHT
-368 LKPFTARGAAVYHND
+368 LKPFTCKGASIYHND
-383 YGYTN
+383 YGYKN
-388 PIRIGFSHPVDT
+388 PIALRFSHPVDK

-406 ISINPPLAF
+406 ISIQPALTF
-415 DGKNIEV
+415 GEKNIEV
-422 LNSAYNPAVLI
+422 HNAESYYSTVLI
-433 HSLPVSP
+433 HGLPVAP
-440 QEKYT
+440 QETYT
-445 VTVQNGI
+445 VTIQNGI
-452 KDIYGRAIASAASYT
+452 KDTYGRALASAASYT

-477 QYNDSGHLMLEAAY
+477 QYTDTGHLMLEAAY

-501 ILSPSDYAVAKT
+501 ILSPSSYAIAKT
-513 DDPLNLLVWGEA
+513 DNPLDLSSWGEA
-525 YDSSKAK
+525 YDRSKAK

-541 RQFELADLD
+541 RLFELADLD
-550 PYLENGKGFVRID
+550 PYLENGKGFVCID
-563 TAVTLPPY
+563 SEVTLPPY
-571 SQRDKKPHVSR
+571 SQRDKKPRVNR

-592 GITVRAALNKT
+592 GITVRSALNKT
-603 VVMVSKLSTGEPV
+603 VVLVSKLSTGEPV

-628 DKADTA
+628 DKNET

-640 AQNPFASGT
+640 AQDPFASGT

-665 RFFRNAE
+665 RFFSNAKN
-672 SYTAVFVEKDGDR
+672 YTAVFVEKDGDK
-685 AVFYPHTHSPWRFD
+685 AVFYPRTHSPWRFD
-699 VSAAYY
+699 VYAAN
-705 PQEVAETR
+705 PQEIAETH

-736 DRTQTFSTFTPY
+736 DRTQTFNTFTPY
-748 EEDYTVT
+748 EGQYIIT

-760 WEGDDVEV
+760 SEGDEVEV
-768 AMQGGTCT
+768 AEQEGTCT
-776 GSGSFWGSFDLPD
+776 DSGSFWGAFDLPE
-789 DLAPGSYSLTYRRAD
+789 DLAPGSYSLTYRRTD
-804 DTNSEPQECLIT
+804 DDNNRQAQECPIT

-824 FQAEVALPQQPLIM
+824 FQAEVTMPQQPVIM
-838 GDMITA
+838 GDTIKA

-851 SGGGLGRASYSGS
+851 SGGGLGKAAYSGS
-864 WMRQGTSFR
+864 WMRQGASFS
-873 PQNPALKGYRFGVE
+873 PHHAALKDYRFGVS
-887 GYGIDHVSSFSG
+887 GYGIDHVASFSG
-899 TLSNAGTAELSCQA
+899 KLSNTGTAELSCQA
-913 AATEGIVGL
+913 AASEGIIGL
-922 PYRYTA
+922 PYRYSA
-928 EVSITDVSNQQIS
+928 EVSITDISNQQIS
-941 ARNAVTVHPAAFY
+941 ARNTVMVHPAALY
-954 VGLARPE
+954 IGLARPE

-972 LTFPFILASLE
+972 LTFPFILASPD
-983 GNPLTD
+983 GNPLGD
-989 TKLTAGDFTV
+989 TKPAAGDFTV
-999 ELIRENWKPVQ
+999 ELIRENWKLVQ
-1010 ERGAGG
+1010 ERGSGG
-1016 SIYSNYEKENITEYT
+1016 SIYSNYEKENITEHT

-1061 AGRKLKTDYRFYV
+1061 AGRTFKTDYRFYV

-1107 LMESPLPAGRYL
+1107 LMQSPLPAGRYL

-1144 PVAGN
+1144 PVASN
-1149 YVPVVYVAVSSYSV
+1149 YIPVVYVAVSSYSV
-1163 RTKEPE
+1163 RTKEPQ
-1169 HKLGEL
+1169 HKHGEL

-1185 MTPVFV
+1185 MTPIFV
-1191 NTRVKAF
+1191 NARVKAF

-1204 DKSVYK
+1204 NKSVYK
-1210 PGEQATITLTAR
+1210 PGEEATVTLTAT

-1250 PNPLEFFY
+1250 PNPLDFFY
-1258 NPENFRLGVM
+1258 NPDNFQLGVT
-1268 GGDSRSWLMDP
+1268 GGDSRAWLMDP
-1279 VMMEAKALAGGDSD
+1279 VMEEAKTLAGGDSD
-1293 GGKEGDEAER
+1293 GGKEGEEGAER
-1303 SNFNPTAVFIPILK
+1303 SDFNPTAVFIPILK
-1317 TDANGRVTATF
+1317 TDSNGKVTTTF
-1328 TLPDTLTSYR
+1328 KLPDTLTSYR

-1391 HSITVSASVREP
+1391 HTITIRASVREP

-1410 ADAQGGKQGSAGN
+1410 ADAQGGQQGSAGN

-1471 AVKAGTVEAVFSIS
+1471 AVKAGTVEAVFTVS

-1500 RPFVFETVTATGAI
+1500 RPFVFETVTSTGAI
-1514 AQNES
+1514 AKDEN
-1519 EAAEGLVIPSMAD
+1519 EAAEGLIIPSMAD
-1532 SNTGSLSLT
+1532 ENTGSLSLT

-1548 ALSSAIEYVSDYP
+1548 ALSSAIDYVFDYP

-1576 LFDNYIDV
+1576 LFENYIDV
-1584 FSLKSKVPNVRHTVT
+1584 FSLKSKVPNVRHTVK

-1606 REQHDDGGFPYWPG
+1606 REQTSEGGFPYWPG
-1620 GWDTDFYVS
+1620 GWYTDFYVS

-1643 YTPDDIAV
+1643 YSQDDIAV
-1651 NTKRLTDYIRSQL
+1651 NTKKLTDYIRSQL
-1664 LANRKALSPYLQAYA
+1664 LAKRKTLSPYLQAYA
-1679 CFVLAMNG
+1679 CFVLAMNN
-1687 AGFDDSIL
+1687 AGFDESIL
-1695 TAVRTRVLPQ
+1695 TAVQARVIPQ

-1720 LLSLTYAQRN
+1720 LLSLTYTQRN
-1730 RPGDAA
+1730 RAGDEAKAA
-1736 RAAQCTDRIIN
+1736 KCMERIIN
-1747 ACRFTTRSVS
+1747 SCCFTTRSVS
-1757 LAVPPPKGYRFWYGN
+1757 LAVPPLQGYRFWYGN

-1840 LTAAASLSGG
+1840 LTAAASLPGG

-1869 SFKEQPVSGTKRDT
+1869 SFKEQPMSGAKRDT

-1908 QECQQPRDE
+1908 QERQKPRDE
-1917 GLGVSCTIRDIAADK
+1917 GLGVSCTIRDIAADTI
-1932 VITPDSE
+1932 VTPDSE
-1939 NSSLITL
+1939 NSSMITL

-1983 FVTTASNDYEEEDTE
+1983 FVTTASNDYKKEDAE
-1998 ESWTDWRDLSKQ
+1998 ESWTDWRDPSKQ

-2049 AECMYE
+2049 AGCMYE

-2062 GGILYVIK
+2062 GGVLYVIK